1 MVYDIQAYYD
11 EIVFRDWTHK
21 DTGAPALKAQHPEF
35 ELWNQ
40 GIHARSGVTC
50 SDCHMPH
57 MKYKKA
63 TVSDHWVR
71 SPLLNI
77 KNACLGCHQRH
88 DAKITEKELK
98 DRVEEIQDRH
108 WKLRQDAMTAL
119 VGLID
124 DLKAAKAAG
133 KSNDDLKTALYLQRR
148 AQFYLD
154 FVEAENSTG
163 FHAPQEAARVLGES
177 INFSRQ
183 GQIAVRDP
191 NFKPTVAVV
200 DIPPPPTLPPLSPP
214 PAAK

>member
-1 MVYDIQAYYD
+1 MPQV
-11 EIVFRDWTHK
+11 K
-21 DTGAPALKAQHPEF
+21 DKA
-35 ELWNQ
+35 
-40 GIHARSGVTC
+40 G
-50 SDCHMPH
+50 
-57 MKYKKA
+57 

-71 SPLLNI
+71 SPVLNI

-88 DAKITEKELK
+88 DAKLTEQELK

-108 WKLRQDAMTAL
+108 WKLRQDAMAAL

-133 KSNDDLKTALYLQRR
+133 KSDADLKTALYLQRR

-154 FVEAENSTG
+154 FIEAENSTG
-163 FHAPQEAARVLGES
+163 FHAPQEAARILGES
-177 INFSRQ
+177 IDFARQ

-191 NFKPTVAVV
+191 GFKPTVAVV
-200 DIPPPPTLPPLSPP
+200 DIPPPPTLPPLAA